1 APPGSRASRRRSPA
15 YARAPRRSA
24 GTARNARTG
33 TRRARAPADRS
44 APGRVATP
52 ALAASRARARRARRV
67 AGRRSSERL
76 GDDVEGEREDVALDR
91 ERRRDGDHP
100 PALAPPHRDDAGAAR
115 APARV

>member
-44 APGRVATP
+44 APRRVAPP

-91 ERRRDGDHP
+91 ERRREGAN
-100 PALAPPHRDDAGAAR
+100 PAPRARPHAHVAG
-115 APARV
+115 